1 MKKLKHTAKPG
12 LISRFFL
19 ACALGSTVTV
29 AQAQT
34 YTAIDLSP
42 ATRYSSA
49 YTISGGIAA
58 GYVSATAFSGA
69 VRAALWD
76 GFNGVNLH
84 PSFLDDV
91 ASGIQGRSSVQGNAG
106 NLQVGWGAGPS
117 TNNRSVPLTWIGS
130 AESAT
135 TLTVPFAG
143 TNAQASATD
152 GTQIVGYGTPLN
164 RDGTTTGPF
173 RAVLWDVASGAA
185 VDLGDGGGGAQALGV
200 GGGQQVGYVV
210 KSLQNAALW
219 KGSANTLVVL
229 HPKNAVVSVAFGT
242 DGVSQVGYSGYD
254 VRVRVEAFKGLKDKR
269 FNYATVWNGSA
280 ASALNIHPA
289 GYGNSFATA
298 VKGSWIAGYASDET
312 RFGTPGYYHAIVW
325 DSSYQSTDLQS
336 YLPAQF
342 VGSQALSVDES
353 GNVSGVALTADG
365 QRHAIVWKFA
375 E

>member
-1 MKKLKHTAKPG
+1 MKQLAKTS
-12 LISRFFL
+12 LAISL
-19 ACALGSTVTV
+19 AAACALGATLTT

-34 YTAIDLSP
+34 YTAVDLSP
-42 ATRYSSA
+42 AIPYSSA
-49 YTISGGIAA
+49 STVSGGIAA
-58 GYVSATAFSGA
+58 GYVSTTAFSGT
-69 VRAALWD
+69 VQAALWD

-84 PSFLDDV
+84 PSFLDD
-91 ASGIQGRSSVQGNAG
+91 AANGIRGRSSVLGSAG
-106 NLQVGWGAGPS
+106 TLQVGWGAGPS
-117 TNNRSVPLTWIGS
+117 TNNRSVPLTWIGL

-135 TLTVPFAG
+135 ILTVPFAG

-152 GTQIVGYGTPLN
+152 GLQIVGYGTPLT

-173 RAVLWDVASGAA
+173 RAILWDVASRTS

-219 KGSANTLVVL
+219 KGSAKSLVVL

-254 VRVRVEAFKGLKDKR
+254 VRVRREAANGNKDKR
-269 FNYATVWNGSA
+269 FYYATIWNGSS

-289 GYGNSFATA
+289 GYGNSYATA
-298 VKGSWIAGYASDET
+298 VKGTWITGYASDET

-353 GNVSGVALTADG
+353 GNVAGVALTAGG
-365 QRHAIVWKFA
+365 QRHAILWKRIP
-375 E
+375 